1 MKSTMPTKAEL
12 YQQRND
18 CSKTCLQLIAGF
30 ESLIDRFK
38 RSIIDSKAVPDET
51 MAEIAVAREREI
63 IRKARRGR

>member
-1 MKSTMPTKAEL
+1 MKPGTPTKAEL
-12 YQQRND
+12 YQQRD
-18 CSKTCLQLIAGF
+18 SCSKTCLELIRGF

-51 MAEIAVAREREI
+51 FAEIAVAKEREL